1 MWTKRPFIKSEI
13 KINLTKN
20 RCMMEKLYNGTGNIY
35 RMRNNQTK
43 QSSRM
48 QESTVSKIG
57 DIHFTESGKQ
67 IDEVRKIDLNESE
80 KYSKQNLRKMTYSC
94 FWFATK

>member
-1 MWTKRPFIKSEI
+1 
-13 KINLTKN
+13 
-20 RCMMEKLYNGTGNIY
+20 MMEKLYNGTWSIY
-35 RMRNNQTK
+35 KMRNQTK

-48 QESTVSKIG
+48 QDSSVSKIG

-94 FWFATK
+94 FWFTTK